1 MIRRTG
7 RGHTVRGPTPAAVFA
22 SGIRNAK
29 RPWTCSRNTLR
40 CRLDISEYDDR
51 CRHIAN
57 ARVHGEL
64 SQVFLD
70 LPRIPRDNQEQ
81 PSQALAV
88 PGYGRQIYTAEEV
101 AAAAGR
107 GRNIRGGIMALSVVT
122 AFMLVTVS
130 DWFLWIIPVVA
141 ILLYMLKIGPSSW
154 YMPTNRQIQREQRQA
169 LRQQRQ
175 ALRQQRL
182 QRRIDGH

>member
-1 MIRRTG
+1 MTSSRSRIAREWCLRR
-7 RGHTVRGPTPAAVFA
+7 FW
-22 SGIRNAK
+22 SGYAYK
-29 RPWTCSRNTLR
+29 RHA
-40 CRLDISEYDDR
+40 LDISEYDDR

-107 GRNIRGGIMALSVVT
+107 GRNIRGG
-122 AFMLVTVS
+122 
-130 DWFLWIIPVVA
+130 
-141 ILLYMLKIGPSSW
+141 
-154 YMPTNRQIQREQRQA
+154 
-169 LRQQRQ
+169 
-175 ALRQQRL
+175 
-182 QRRIDGH
+182 